1 MFLNDDLRAVTDPV
15 PPRRRPQRR
24 PDVVRAL
31 TLSTRHLPV
40 PLLAQLDQIAPQYTQ
55 RLRHGY
61 LLTVPE
67 LTIVTATMDDAV
79 TPDTLPTIW
88 LYALGK
94 GCRLVLF
101 DHAGPVMT
109 DLRVYHD

>member
-1 MFLNDDLRAVTDPV
+1 MFLNSDVRAVTDPT
-15 PPRRRPQRR
+15 PPRRRPQAR

-40 PLLAQLDQIAPQYTQ
+40 PLLGQLDDIAPLYTQ

-61 LLTVPE
+61 LLTVPA
-67 LTIVTATMDDAV
+67 LDIVTVTMGDGH

-88 LYALGK
+88 LYALAQD
-94 GCRLVLF
+94 CNLVLL

-109 DLRVYHD
+109 DLRIYHD